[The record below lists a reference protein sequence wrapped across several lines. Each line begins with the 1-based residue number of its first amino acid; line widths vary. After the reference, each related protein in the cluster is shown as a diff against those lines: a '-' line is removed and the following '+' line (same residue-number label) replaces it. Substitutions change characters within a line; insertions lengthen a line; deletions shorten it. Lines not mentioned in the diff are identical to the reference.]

1 MFQEE
6 MGGRR
11 RATFL
16 VLLTPKFAKAKNK
29 FVKAF
34 LKFISKDFEK
44 LMKSLE
50 FFFNNSLMKLF
61 VMVAGAKGGWQHF
74 CNLFCADTHRVNYM
88 VARVY
93 ARLRNSM

>member
-6 MGGRR
+6 TGGRR

-34 LKFISKDFEK
+34 LKSISKDFEK

-50 FFFNNSLMKLF
+50 FFFNNSLIKLF
-61 VMVAGAKGGWQHF
+61 VDMVAGAKGGWQTPATCFALIHIGLTIWLHE
-74 CNLFCADTHRVNYM
+74 CMQD
-88 VARVY
+88 
-93 ARLRNSM
+93 

>member
-6 MGGRR
+6 TVGRR

-34 LKFISKDFEK
+34 LKFISKYFEK

-50 FFFNNSLMKLF
+50 FFFNNSPIKLF
-61 VMVAGAKGGWQHF
+61 VEELSQALAGGRKVAGLLPPVLH
-74 CNLFCADTHRVNYM
+74 
-88 VARVY
+88 
-93 ARLRNSM
+93 